1 MERGQER
8 YPGARSLCQSSS
20 ANAKKKAKTTLISPN
35 FHRRKKYFHLSVA
48 DKEKPWNIDF
58 SFLISLALS
67 ITASLLFRSSQ
78 SLAKA
83 RWPAAYLKLCV
94 QALLFPRCS
103 LFPLTTMKCFPLNSL
118 LSSTAVKTTFRKRL
132 TMVVKALLMP
142 NHIDVKLIFFSC
154 AVIYSAILS
163 LPSSIPSLSPLSSLF
178 FFTE

>member
-1 MERGQER
+1 MLAHSVRVQAQTPR
-8 YPGARSLCQSSS
+8 
-20 ANAKKKAKTTLISPN
+20 KKAKTTLISPN

-83 RWPAAYLKLCV
+83 RWPGAYLKLCV

-103 LFPLTTMKCFPLNSL
+103 LFPLTTMKCSPLNSL
-118 LSSTAVKTTFRKRL
+118 LSSMAVKTTFSKRL

-142 NHIDVKLIFFSC
+142 NHIDVKLIFFL
-154 AVIYSAILS
+154 A
-163 LPSSIPSLSPLSSLF
+163 PSSTLKFFPFLLLLRHCLPFLLF